1 MGTQIAIINGGGLRD
16 MLPAKTFVPSD
27 ASIIRPSWSSL
38 KAGFTTS
45 NGPWKVTSAG
55 PYTLTVGDVAT
66 VLPFGNT
73 AATTTITGADVWSAL
88 ENGVSQISLGAGRF
102 PQVSGLK
109 FTFDMSVAALA
120 GRVKT
125 VTLADG
131 TPIPNSTS
139 VSYTLATNDFM
150 VAGGDG
156 YTMFGGLA
164 KARTRDVLE
173 TLVREAITRDSANG
187 PVVMSTDGRI
197 TRIN

>member
-1 MGTQIAIINGGGLRD
+1 
-16 MLPAKTFVPSD
+16 
-27 ASIIRPSWSSL
+27 
-38 KAGFTTS
+38 
-45 NGPWKVTSAG
+45 
-55 PYTLTVGDVAT
+55 
-66 VLPFGNT
+66 
-73 AATTTITGADVWSAL
+73 
-88 ENGVSQISLGAGRF
+88 
-102 PQVSGLK
+102 
-109 FTFDMSVAALA
+109 MSVGALA

-173 TLVREAITRDSANG
+173 TLVREAITRDSVSG
-187 PVVMSTDGRI
+187 PVVMTTDGRI

>member
-1 MGTQIAIINGGGLRD
+1 
-16 MLPAKTFVPSD
+16 MLPAKTFVPTN
-27 ASIIRPSWSSL
+27 ASIVRPSWSSL
-38 KAGFTTS
+38 QSGYTTS
-45 NGPWKVTSAG
+45 SGPWKVTSSG

-73 AATTTITGADVWSAL
+73 AATTTITGADVWAAL

-109 FTFDMSVAALA
+109 FTFDMSIAANS
-120 GRVKT
+120 GRVT
-125 VTLADG
+125 AVTLTDG
-131 TPIPNSTS
+131 TPIPKSTA
-139 VSYTLATNDFM
+139 VTYTLATNDFM

-173 TLVREAITRDSANG
+173 TVVREAIIRDSANG

-197 TRIN
+197 TRIG

>member
-1 MGTQIAIINGGGLRD
+1 MEVFATCYLRR
-16 MLPAKTFVPSD
+16 PSYLAD

-38 KAGFTTS
+38 QAGYTNS
-45 NGPWKVTSAG
+45 NGPWKVNSSG

-73 AATTTITGADVWSAL
+73 AATTTITGADVWAAL
-88 ENGVSQISLGAGRF
+88 ENGVSQVANGGGRF

-109 FTFDMSVAALA
+109 FTFDMSIPALT
-120 GRVKT
+120 GRVT
-125 VTLADG
+125 SVTLTDG
-131 TPIPNSTS
+131 TPILNDRS

-173 TLVREAITRDSANG
+173 TLVREAIIRDSANG

-197 TRIN
+197 TRIG